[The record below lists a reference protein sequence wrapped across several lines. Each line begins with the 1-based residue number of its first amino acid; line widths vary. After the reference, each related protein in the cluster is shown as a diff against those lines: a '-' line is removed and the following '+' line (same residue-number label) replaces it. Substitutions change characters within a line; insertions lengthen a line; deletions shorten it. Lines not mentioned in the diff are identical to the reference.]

1 MSGAWPNIGAAFV
14 VGLLSSLHCIGMCGP
29 LVSLGCKSAPAR
41 RMAFGPLLFALG
53 KLGSYTV
60 LGLAAGFLGA
70 TLSASGFLG
79 RATAYISLGGGVL
92 MLLVIAVSRLK
103 ISVLGTVRLSSAM
116 AKFSLR
122 SGNLAPL
129 FLGIGAALLPCGLLY
144 AMVARSA
151 AAAEP
156 ITSMALM
163 QAFGLGTSP
172 ALVGLGTL
180 LRAIPQKWSRFG
192 ALAGEIVLALTAVV
206 LIVRGIIGIVAAAT
220 GQSCCH

>member
-1 MSGAWPNIGAAFV
+1 MTALWPQIGAAFV
-14 VGLLSSLHCIGMCGP
+14 IGLLSSLHCIGMCGP
-29 LVSLGCKSAPAR
+29 LVSLGCKSVPAR
-41 RMAFGPLLFALG
+41 RMAFGPLLFAVG
-53 KLGSYTV
+53 KFGSYSV
-60 LGLAAGFLGA
+60 LGLIAGFFGA
-70 TLSASGFLG
+70 TLSGGGSLG
-79 RATAYISLGGGVL
+79 RATAYISLGGGIL
-92 MLLVIAVSRLK
+92 MLLVIAVSRLN
-103 ISVLGTVRLSSAM
+103 ISVLGTARLSAAM

-156 ITSMALM
+156 LSSMALM

-180 LRAIPQKWSRFG
+180 LRAIPPKWSRFG
-192 ALAGEIVLALTAVV
+192 ALAGEIVLALTAVI
-206 LIVRGIIGIVAAAT
+206 LIWRGIVGITAAAT
-220 GQSCCH
+220 GHSCCH